1 MDNPA
6 ISQADLVSHF
16 NSKWG
21 TCLSISSMSNI
32 IREKSKWLATDEHTA
47 TKLTERAC
55 ANKQLEEVL
64 YLWFITN
71 GPAGRGGD
79 ILGDELREMATELA
93 KDPRFEVKSSF
104 KFSNGWLEG
113 FKKRYN
119 IKQYTRFG
127 EAASADGAVIENGR
141 EENARLITQ
150 YPPNRVYNMDETA
163 KLYNMRPTRTLA
175 TSKVAG
181 FKESKERL
189 TIALCSN
196 ADGSHKYGLYVIGK
210 AKKPI
215 YIHFF
220 RH

>member
-127 EAASADGAVIENGR
+127 EAASTDSAVIENGR
-141 EENARLITQ
+141 EEIASLIAQ

-163 KLYNMRPTRTLA
+163 KQYNMRPTRTLA